1 MLLMDKVCIIAGAA
15 SLRSIGYATA
25 ELFVEH
31 GAKVVV
37 TDVSMNADVL
47 SSIKTSIEN
56 KLQRSISI
64 DGIQCDISKKE
75 ACDALIA
82 EVVRRHGKID
92 CMVNSAGIVRSSP
105 ILEIDEKELDLMF
118 DINLK
123 GAFFLCQSVLEVFK
137 SQRSGNIVN
146 VASLAAQRG
155 GGLVGGSHYAASK
168 GGMLSLT
175 RSIAREFGALGVR
188 ANAICPAMIDTPM
201 LDGISEER
209 LQSIVEGIPLKRIGS
224 TREMAGACLYLASD
238 LAGFVTGATLDVN
251 GGTHIH

>member
-47 SSIKTSIEN
+47 GSIKTSIEN

-82 EVVRRHGKID
+82 EVLRLHGKID
-92 CMVNSAGIVRSSP
+92 SMVNSAGIVRSGP
-105 ILEIDEKELDLMF
+105 ILEINEKELDLMF

-201 LDGISEER
+201 LDGISDER

>member
-47 SSIKTSIEN
+47 ESIKTSIE
-56 KLQRSISI
+56 KHLQRSISI

-75 ACDALIA
+75 ACDALVA
-82 EVVRRHGKID
+82 EVVRLHGRID

-105 ILEIDEKELDLMF
+105 ILEIQEKELDLMF

-123 GAFFLCQSVLEVFK
+123 GAERVAGEITAAGGAAPKPRKLRPAVARIAAPACS
-137 SQRSGNIVN
+137 SPRS
-146 VASLAAQRG
+146 ASGTRG
-155 GGLVGGSHYAASK
+155 ILRA
-168 GGMLSLT
+168 
-175 RSIAREFGALGVR
+175 RS
-188 ANAICPAMIDTPM
+188 AMFRVPVTP
-201 LDGISEER
+201 
-209 LQSIVEGIPLKRIGS
+209 
-224 TREMAGACLYLASD
+224 
-238 LAGFVTGATLDVN
+238 
-251 GGTHIH
+251 

>member
-25 ELFVEH
+25 ELFIEH

-37 TDVSMNADVL
+37 TDVCMNEDVL
-47 SSIKTSIEN
+47 GSIKASIE
-56 KLQRSISI
+56 KQLQRAISI
-64 DGIQCDISKKE
+64 DGIQCDISKKSE
-75 ACDALIA
+75 CDRLIA
-82 EVVRRHGKID
+82 QVQSKYGTID
-92 CMVNSAGIVRSSP
+92 CLVNSAGIVRSGP
-105 ILEIDEKELDLMF
+105 ILDISEAELSLMF

-123 GAFFLCQSVLEVFK
+123 GAFYLCQSVLEVFVK
-137 SQRSGNIVN
+137 QESGTIVN

-155 GGLVGGSHYAASK
+155 GGLVGGAHYAASK

-175 RSIAREFGALGVR
+175 KSIAREFGHLGIR

-201 LDGISEER
+201 VDGLSPER
-209 LQSIVEGIPLKRIGS
+209 LQSITDAIPLKRMGS
-224 TREMAGACLYLASD
+224 TREMAGTCLYLASE
-238 LAGFVTGATLDVN
+238 LSGFVTGATIDVK